1 MKLHK
6 IIKLEKSFVLHI
18 RPYKE
23 TSLVVDLF
31 TENYGRVSTLA
42 KGAKK
47 PKSSLRAI
55 KIPTSLNY
63 VSFQGKKEL
72 KILTHCENIQH
83 YSLSAGLPTN
93 CVIYLNELLIK
104 FLQSEDPHKR
114 IFNEYRMTLD
124 SLGEKHNTEKISNL
138 LRSFELLLLQEV
150 GYGINFGSEAKSGKR
165 ISEELLYSFDP
176 MQGFIVSKFSNTSQ
190 EYLIKGKDILNFA
203 KGDLSSLDTIRAS
216 KHIMR
221 KALDNHLENRTLRA
235 REVLFNKR

>member
-72 KILTHCENIQH
+72 KILTHCE
-83 YSLSAGLPTN
+83 
-93 CVIYLNELLIK
+93 
-104 FLQSEDPHKR
+104 
-114 IFNEYRMTLD
+114 
-124 SLGEKHNTEKISNL
+124 
-138 LRSFELLLLQEV
+138 
-150 GYGINFGSEAKSGKR
+150 
-165 ISEELLYSFDP
+165 
-176 MQGFIVSKFSNTSQ
+176 
-190 EYLIKGKDILNFA
+190 
-203 KGDLSSLDTIRAS
+203 
-216 KHIMR
+216 
-221 KALDNHLENRTLRA
+221 
-235 REVLFNKR
+235 